1 MSGRNL
7 FIDAQRISKHFGSQ
21 VALRQV
27 DLQAHPAESIAVLGA
42 NGAGKSTLLRIL
54 ATLSRPSRGSYQAFQ
69 TNAWTARSEIRT
81 RLGVIGHQPF
91 LYPELTVQENLKF
104 YASMFKIKDQRTRI
118 EKILGDVGLTDRRNT
133 RAETLS
139 RGLLQRLDLARSVLH
154 QPSVLIYDEPDTGL
168 DSPGRTILSSLI
180 RNQIDNRGTVLFSTH
195 ALEFALANATRI
207 FVLRSGSV
215 SLDVAGDAVDIG
227 EIELAIGNTS
237 GSRVAE

>member
-1 MSGRNL
+1 
-7 FIDAQRISKHFGSQ
+7 
-21 VALRQV
+21 
-27 DLQAHPAESIAVLGA
+27 
-42 NGAGKSTLLRIL
+42 
-54 ATLSRPSRGSYQAFQ
+54 
-69 TNAWTARSEIRT
+69 
-81 RLGVIGHQPF
+81 
-91 LYPELTVQENLKF
+91 
-104 YASMFKIKDQRTRI
+104 MFKIKDQRTRI